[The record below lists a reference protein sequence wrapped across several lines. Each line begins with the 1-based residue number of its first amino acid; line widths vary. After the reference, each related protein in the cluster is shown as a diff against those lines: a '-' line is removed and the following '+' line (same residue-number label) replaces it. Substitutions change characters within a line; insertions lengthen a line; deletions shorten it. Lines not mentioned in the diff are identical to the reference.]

1 MILLT
6 ADKARLVTGPVV
18 SSDLII
24 SRNGARNTPGSKY
37 DKSFASFSASFK
49 LYNPFI
55 RVS

>member
-24 SRNGARNTPGSKY
+24 SRNGARNTPGSK
-37 DKSFASFSASFK
+37 
-49 LYNPFI
+49 
-55 RVS
+55 